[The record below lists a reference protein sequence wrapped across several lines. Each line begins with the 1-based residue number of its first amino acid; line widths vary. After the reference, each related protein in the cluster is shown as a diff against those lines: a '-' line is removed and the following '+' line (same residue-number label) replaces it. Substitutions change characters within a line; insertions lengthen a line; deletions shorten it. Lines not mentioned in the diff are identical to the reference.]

1 MSLQLAIKIL
11 ESVPVQR
18 GKQRLCSV
26 ITDRKG
32 NVLSI
37 GQNSYVKTHPLQARA
52 AKRLGKEESCYLH
65 SEISALVRLK
75 GKDKKRAYKIHVA
88 RLMKNGKTGTAKPCI
103 ICQKAISDFGI
114 KLIEY
119 TVGNT

>member
-11 ESVPVQR
+11 ESVPTQR

-37 GQNSYVKTHPLQARA
+37 GQNSYTKTHPMQFHAARHQGNEQA
-52 AKRLGKEESCYLH
+52 CFLH
-65 SEISALVRLK
+65 SEIDAVRRLGHAAHK
-75 GKDKKRAYKIHVA
+75 ARNIYVA
-88 RLMKNGKTGTAKPCI
+88 RLDKQGMVALAKPCVV
-103 ICQKAISDFGI
+103 CQSVIDS
-114 KLIEY
+114 LNLNVMY
-119 TVGNT
+119 TENEGG

>member
-11 ESVPVQR
+11 ESVPIQR
-18 GKQRLCSV
+18 GKQRLCSI

-37 GQNSYVKTHPLQARA
+37 GQNSYIKTHPLQARA

-65 SEISALVRLK
+65 SEIDAVRRLGRDAHK
-75 GKDKKRAYKIHVA
+75 AKNIYVA
-88 RLMKNGKTGTAKPCI
+88 RLDKQGHPVLAKPCE
-103 ICQKAISDFGI
+103 ICESVLISLG
-114 KLIEY
+114 LNVQY
-119 TVGNT
+119 TI

>member
-1 MSLQLAIKIL
+1 MENIMSLQLAIKIL

-65 SEISALVRLK
+65 SEIDAVRRL
-75 GKDKKRAYKIHVA
+75 GRDAYKARNIYVA
-88 RLMKNGKTGTAKPCI
+88 RLDKQGNTAIAKPCE
-103 ICQKAISDFGI
+103 ICQSVIDMMN
-114 KLIEY
+114 LNVEY
-119 TVGNT
+119 TT